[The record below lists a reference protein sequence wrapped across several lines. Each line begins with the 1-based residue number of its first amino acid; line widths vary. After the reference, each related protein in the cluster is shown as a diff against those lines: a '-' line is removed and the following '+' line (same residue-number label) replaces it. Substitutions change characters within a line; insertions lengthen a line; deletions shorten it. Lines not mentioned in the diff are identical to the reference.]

1 MIGFYNYTVILTY
14 CSLVSALIGT
24 HFAFQHQYVIALLCL
39 MLCGFF
45 DSFDGIVARSKKNR
59 TEEEKMFGIQIDS
72 LVDLVSFGVFP
83 AVIAYS
89 MGRFTMLRCLPF
101 FAVYVLGAVI
111 RLAYFNVTED
121 MRQKKTS
128 EKRKY
133 YTGLPVTSS
142 SIIFPAIYCLNIWFK
157 IPTVQMIYFVGLGI
171 VGILF
176 ISKIKVPKPDL
187 RGILILIALGIILFI
202 SLAITG
208 NIRMGGGHPF
218 GWLYF

>member
-14 CSLVSALIGT
+14 CSLISAIIGT
-24 HFAFQHQYVIALLCL
+24 HFAFSHSYVAALVCL

-45 DSFDGIVARSKKNR
+45 DSFDGMVARSKKNR
-59 TEEEKMFGIQIDS
+59 TPEEKMFGIQIDS

-83 AVIAYS
+83 AIIAYS
-89 MGRFTMLRCLPF
+89 MGFTKLRCLPF
-101 FAVYVLGAVI
+101 FCIYVLGAVI
-111 RLAYFNVTED
+111 RLGYFNVMED

-142 SIIFPAIYCLNIWFK
+142 SIIFPAIYCLSAWFK
-157 IPTVQMIYFVGLGI
+157 LATVQMIYFVGLGV

-176 ISKIKVPKPDL
+176 VSKIKVPKPDL
-187 RGILILIALGIILFI
+187 RGVLILIAIGVILFLILAFTGIIK
-202 SLAITG
+202 A
-208 NIRMGGGHPF
+208 GGGAF
-218 GWLYF
+218 SWLYF